1 MGDYE
6 DQKNEAVAANA
17 VESGT
22 EMTEQSKQAFAR
34 FASAIDSL
42 KGLDLTG
49 IEPILPPTYKA
60 SRYRTS

>member
-6 DQKNEAVAANA
+6 DLKSEAVPAGTEA
-17 VESGT
+17 SGT

-34 FASAIDSL
+34 FAAAIDSI

-49 IEPILPPTYKA
+49 IEPILPPTYRA

>member
-6 DQKNEAVAANA
+6 DLKNEAAVAGKEAR
-17 VESGT
+17 GT

-34 FASAIDSL
+34 FAAAIDSM

-49 IEPILPPTYKA
+49 IEPILPPTYRA
-60 SRYRTS
+60 SRYRPS